1 MTRVFML
8 RCTGRTCLK
17 GYAHPGTE
25 TPDPFEN
32 TAILALVRN
41 AFIWLSE
48 YSVLMISHSPN
59 LTRVADEMNS
69 TLSMFDTVSIDN
81 AQIRAPSRWDG

>member
-1 MTRVFML
+1 MAVRSLSVTLEPQAFIISNR
-8 RCTGRTCLK
+8 
-17 GYAHPGTE
+17 GTE

-48 YSVLMISHSPN
+48 YYVTDKERTAI
-59 LTRVADEMNS
+59 ADEMNS